1 MTWYTL
7 LIAAL
12 RLLFGWI
19 LVGFLVALCMP
30 LLPLDASDDY
40 VSPDDDSPA

>member
-1 MTWYTL
+1 MTWYAL

-12 RLLFGWI
+12 RLL
-19 LVGFLVALCMP
+19 LVWCVVALCLP

-40 VSPDDDSPA
+40 AAPDDDSPA